1 MRALLYLCTALTLT
15 EPPPAAVFPWQEA
28 GLTERE
34 AATHLLNRF
43 AYGPRPGDVDR
54 VLATGLERWFEQQL
68 AGPREKPRPAR
79 TEDRTPRQRIGV
91 LMIQKLQRATTAES
105 QLAEVMTDFWF
116 NHFNVSLTD
125 RQARGFLLSYEQ
137 DAIRPHSLGGFRDL
151 LGATARHPAML
162 LYLDN
167 AQNAAPAE
175 AETLLEREM
184 ARLPLRRGFPGQD
197 QRRRLRP
204 TGLNENYAREL
215 LELHTLGVDGGYTQ
229 DDVVAVAR
237 AFTGWSL
244 MPPGERRREAEER
257 LDRVRRAGGLGFL
270 VDGEFLFRADQH
282 DAEPKVVLGTRLPAG
297 RGIEDGE
304 AVLDLL
310 ARHPA
315 TARHIAHKLA
325 VRFVADEPPPAL
337 EERLAGV
344 FLKTGG
350 DTRALLR
357 ALAASP
363 EFWSRDAVGAKI
375 KSPFEL
381 AVSALRITGRRIDD
395 PRRLVD
401 WIARMGQPLY
411 ASPAPT
417 GFPDRA
423 DAWINA
429 GLLLQRMNFTAEIAA
444 GREDQA
450 GLLGA
455 PEFQRR

>member
-1 MRALLYLCTALTLT
+1 M
-15 EPPPAAVFPWQEA
+15 
-28 GLTERE
+28 
-34 AATHLLNRF
+34 
-43 AYGPRPGDVDR
+43 
-54 VLATGLERWFEQQL
+54 
-68 AGPREKPRPAR
+68 
-79 TEDRTPRQRIGV
+79 
-91 LMIQKLQRATTAES
+91 
-105 QLAEVMTDFWF
+105 
-116 NHFNVSLTD
+116 
-125 RQARGFLLSYEQ
+125 
-137 DAIRPHSLGGFRDL
+137 
-151 LGATARHPAML
+151 ARH
-162 LYLDN
+162 
-167 AQNAAPAE
+167 
-175 AETLLEREM
+175 
-184 ARLPLRRGFPGQD
+184 
-197 QRRRLRP
+197 
-204 TGLNENYAREL
+204 
-215 LELHTLGVDGGYTQ
+215 
-229 DDVVAVAR
+229 
-237 AFTGWSL
+237 
-244 MPPGERRREAEER
+244 
-257 LDRVRRAGGLGFL
+257 
-270 VDGEFLFRADQH
+270 
-282 DAEPKVVLGTRLPAG
+282 
-297 RGIEDGE
+297 
-304 AVLDLL
+304 
-310 ARHPA
+310 
-315 TARHIAHKLA
+315 
-325 VRFVADEPPPAL
+325 FVADEPPPAL